1 MKNTALVITILAT
14 LIGTASVSF
23 GDTTCAK
30 NLTVKSG
37 LSKLPSL
44 KKYYVTSVN
53 RAVRHLENDPRQ
65 PLDRNQHPEYNS
77 IGTVTYDIDKNT
89 TSTASGW
96 LGNECLVWTAK
107 HVIGSNQKI
116 IGKKIKFSVGQT
128 QATDKNFAYEV
139 EGEVVAS
146 GNPNATKA
154 DNPKAPKADMP
165 SEDWALIKLKKSVG
179 KQVGFIPTSQYSV
192 ADANTCKTL
201 EVAGYP
207 GEKTAKN
214 LWWQGNCALDTVN
227 SGSDS
232 MSVSCPVTPGN
243 SGGPL
248 LCRETD
254 GTLHAIGIM
263 NQQYPSDKTGMAVN
277 FTADWT
283 EAKAAYLK
291 YKDTCN

>member
-23 GDTTCAK
+23 GDTSCAK

-37 LSKLPSL
+37 LSKLPAL
-44 KKYYVTSVN
+44 KKFYVSSVN
-53 RAVRHLENDPRQ
+53 GATRHLENDQRQ
-65 PLDRNQHPEYNS
+65 PLDRNQHPEYNP
-77 IGTVTYDIDKNT
+77 IGTVTYIIDAKNDVK
-89 TSTASGW
+89 STASGW

-107 HVIGSNQKI
+107 HVIGNDQKI
-116 IGKKIKFSVGQT
+116 IGRKVKFSVGQT

-146 GNPNATKA
+146 GNPNAEKA
-154 DNPKAPKADMP
+154 DFP
-165 SEDWALIKLKKSVG
+165 SQDWALVKLKKSVG
-179 KQVGFIPTSQYSV
+179 KQVGFIETAQYSV
-192 ADANTCKTL
+192 KDATTCKTL

-207 GEKTAKN
+207 GEKSAKN
-214 LWWQGNCALDTVN
+214 LWWQGNCSLDTEE
-227 SGSDS
+227 SASDA
-232 MSVSCPVTPGN
+232 MSLGCPVTPGN

-254 GTLHAIGIM
+254 GKLYAIGIM
-263 NQQYPSDKTGMAVN
+263 NQQVPSDKTGMAVN
-277 FTADWT
+277 FTADWAN
-283 EAKAAYLK
+283 AKAAYLK